1 MKFLITGGSGFL
13 GTAVTSYL
21 NQKHEVVA
29 LYLKNKPSLAV
40 NSFSVDIRDANR
52 LREIVERTQP
62 DVVVHLAA
70 ISSVDYCEKNR
81 NEAYEV
87 NVVGTR
93 NVVESADNLNAKTIY
108 ISTDLV
114 FGADT
119 KSFYTETDPPAP
131 TSYYSQTKFWAERDV
146 PKADSAI
153 LRPSWMYGVSSSGE
167 SFFMKMIRNFA
178 ASQSVN
184 LHNNVYRTP
193 IYIHNLA
200 QIIEDIAVQ
209 NLTGIWHAG
218 GLERLSIYEFGLTVC
233 EVLGFD
239 KHLCVPTKRTPS
251 ELSAHRPK
259 DCSLDSQ
266 KLQKTLENTHLMPV
280 KEALETMKDKL

>member
-1 MKFLITGGSGFL
+1 MKFLITGGSGFF

-21 NQKHEVVA
+21 NQNHDVIA
-29 LYLKNKPSLAV
+29 LYLNNKPHLAV
-40 NSFSVDIRDANR
+40 HSFSADIRDANR
-52 LREIVERTQP
+52 LREIFQRTHP

-87 NVVGTR
+87 NVIGTR
-93 NVVESADNLNAKTIY
+93 NVVENADRLNAKTIY

-119 KSFYTETDPPAP
+119 KSFYTEADPPAP
-131 TSYYSQTKFWAERDV
+131 TSYYSQTKFLAEREV
-146 PKADSAI
+146 SKSNSAI
-153 LRPSWMYGVSSSGE
+153 IRPSWMYGVSRNGE
-167 SFFMKMIRNFA
+167 SFFVKMIRNFA
-178 ASQSVN
+178 TGTPVN

-200 QIIEDIAVQ
+200 QIIEDVALQ

-218 GLERLSIYEFGLTVC
+218 GLERLSMYEFGWNVC
-233 EVLGFD
+233 EALGFD
-239 KHLCVPTKRTPS
+239 KTLCISTKRTPN
-251 ELSAHRPK
+251 ELYAHRPE

-266 KLQKTLENTHLMPV
+266 KLQKALENTHLMSV
-280 KEALETMKDKL
+280 KEALETMKDRL